1 VAMSPKPLPVPTP
14 EQQHVLDRILVQR
27 ERLRARREA
36 YRQTRAIVQARA
48 GVDPESP
55 LPTRLLAF
63 AKLHPVAVAAVAGLA
78 LLAGARRLIR
88 FAGVVLPLVS
98 RLRR

>member
-1 VAMSPKPLPVPTP
+1 MTTKRLPIATP
-14 EQQHVLDRILVQR
+14 EQQQVLDRILVQR

-48 GVDPESP
+48 GLDPNDP
-55 LPTRLLAF
+55 LPKRLLAF
-63 AKLHPVAVAAVAGLA
+63 ARLHPAVVAVALGVAA
-78 LLAGARRLIR
+78 LAGPRRLIR
-88 FAGVVLPLVS
+88 WAGVVMPLVS